1 MRNRVGRGGFLTADA
16 YSIGPRPSGVGL
28 PPTGAPAATPGAG
41 PGPAPPQAADAGQ
54 DAYVTGMFLPPIW
67 ASGCVMLLCL

>member
-1 MRNRVGRGGFLTADA
+1 MQNRVTLCDCLNADA
-16 YSIGPRPSGVGL
+16 YSIGPRPSGIGP

-54 DAYVTGMFLPPIW
+54 DAYVTGKLLPPIW
-67 ASGCVMLLCL
+67 TSGHGMLLCL